1 MHRLVIVW
9 VVALVACAQTVADDA
24 LRACAPLCGCM
35 EPLPAAQQDC
45 TGQCITEFERSPL
58 TEACIV
64 CIDQHRDR
72 CATLL
77 DDCTSRCSQAVPL
90 RSYVS
95 AASPTGSGL

>member
-9 VVALVACAQTVADDA
+9 VVVLVACAQTVADDA
-24 LRACAPLCGCM
+24 LRACAPLCGCA

-77 DDCTSRCSQAVPL
+77 GDCTSLCTQAVPL